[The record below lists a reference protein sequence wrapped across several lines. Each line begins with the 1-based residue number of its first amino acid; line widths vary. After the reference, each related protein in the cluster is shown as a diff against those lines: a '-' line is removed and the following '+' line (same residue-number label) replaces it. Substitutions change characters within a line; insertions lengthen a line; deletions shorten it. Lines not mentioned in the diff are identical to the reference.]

1 MQETIKKLKEMQA
14 EMTDL
19 GNAAATLSWDQ
30 VTYMPTG
37 GAEDR
42 GNALSTLSKLIHMK
56 STDPKIGEMLADLEP
71 QIKDLDPDSD
81 DARWFKVTK
90 RGYEQNTKLPV
101 EFVMKLTMET
111 SMAQMRW
118 QEAREKSDFSMFQPN
133 LENIVELMKE
143 GAGYFAPFDHIYDP
157 LLDMYEPGMKT
168 ADVKKIF
175 NDLRPKQVKLIK
187 AIQESKQVDDSFLN
201 QTYPK
206 QKQWDFGVE
215 LLTAIGFDF
224 NRGRQDY
231 SAHPF
236 TTSFG
241 LNDVRITTRI
251 SETDM
256 ISGMMSTLHEGGHGL
271 YEMGYDPTHARDAL
285 NGAASLAIHESQSR
299 MWENLIG
306 RSMPFW
312 QQYYPR
318 LQSYFPTQLGNVS
331 LDQWYRGINKV
342 EPSMIRVEADEA
354 TYNLH
359 IMLRLEIEM
368 GLLEGTI
375 KVADLPEYWNT
386 KMEEYLGITPKNDA
400 EGVLQDVHWSN
411 GLIGYF
417 STYALGNL
425 VSVQLW
431 EVMQKDM
438 PNMNDMIA
446 KGEFHDILGWLREKI
461 HVHGSKYEP
470 QELVEKITGS
480 KITAEPYVN
489 YLTEKYSKIY
499 GF

>member
-1 MQETIKKLKEMQA
+1 MQEKIQQLKAMQA

-19 GNAAATLSWDQ
+19 GNAASALGWDQ
-30 VTYMPTG
+30 VTYMPSG

-42 GNALSTLSKLIHMK
+42 GNALATLSKIMHMK
-56 STDPKIGEMLADLEP
+56 TTDPKIGELLAEIEP
-71 QIKDLDPDSD
+71 EIKNLDPDSD
-81 DARWFKVTK
+81 EARWFKVTK

-101 EFVMKLTMET
+101 DFVMKLTMET

-118 QEAREKSDFSMFQPN
+118 QEAREKSDFSLFQPH
-133 LENIVELMKE
+133 LETIVELMKE
-143 GAGYFAPFDHIYDP
+143 GAGYFAPFDNIYDP

-175 NDLRPKQVKLIK
+175 DDLRPKQVELIK
-187 AIQESKQVDDSFLN
+187 AIQDSQQVDDSFLKER
-201 QTYPK
+201 YPK
-206 QKQWDFGVE
+206 QAQWDFGVE

-256 ISGMMSTLHEGGHGL
+256 VSGMMSTLHEGGHGL
-271 YEMGYDPTHARDAL
+271 YELGGDPAHARDAL
-285 NGAASLAIHESQSR
+285 HGAASLAVHESQSR

-318 LQSYFPTQLGNVS
+318 LQSHFPTQLGNVS
-331 LDQWYRGINKV
+331 IDQFYRGLNKV
-342 EPSMIRVEADEA
+342 EPSLIRVEADEA

-425 VSVQLW
+425 ISVQLW
-431 EVMQKDM
+431 EVMHKDM
-438 PNMNDMIA
+438 PDMDEKIA
-446 KGEFHDILGWLREKI
+446 KGEFFEILTWLREKI

-480 KITAEPYVN
+480 KITAGPYLN

>member
-1 MQETIKKLKEMQA
+1 MQETIKQLKEIQA
-14 EMTDL
+14 ELTDL
-19 GNAAATLSWDQ
+19 GNAAAALGWDQ
-30 VTYMPTG
+30 VTYMPAG

-42 GNALSTLSKLIHMK
+42 GNALSTLSKIIHMK
-56 STDPKIGEMLADLEP
+56 STDPKIGEMLEELEP
-71 QIKDLDPDSD
+71 QIKELDPDSD

-90 RGYEQNTKLPV
+90 RGYEQNTKFPV
-101 EFVMKLTMET
+101 EFVIKLTIET
-111 SMAQMRW
+111 SRAQMRW
-118 QEAREKSDFSMFQPN
+118 QEAREKSDFSLFKPN
-133 LENIVELMKE
+133 LETIVELMKE
-143 GAGYFAPFDHIYDP
+143 GAGFFAPFDHIYDP

-175 NDLRPKQVKLIK
+175 DDLRPQQVELIK
-187 AIQESKQVDDSFLN
+187 AIQDSKQVDDSFLH
-201 QTYPK
+201 QFFPK
-206 QKQWDFGVE
+206 QTQWDFGVE
-215 LLTAIGFDF
+215 LLKAIGFDF

-251 SETDM
+251 FEDDM
-256 ISGMMSTLHEGGHGL
+256 ISGLMSTLHEGGHGL
-271 YEMGYDPTHARDAL
+271 YEMGGDPAHARDAL
-285 NGAASLAIHESQSR
+285 HGAASLAIHESQSR

-306 RSMPFW
+306 RSLPFW
-312 QQYYPR
+312 EQYYPR
-318 LQSYFPTQLGNVS
+318 LQNIYPTELGNVS

-342 EPSMIRVEADEA
+342 EPSFIRVEADEA

-359 IMLRLEIEM
+359 IMLRLEIET
-368 GLLEGTI
+368 GLIEGKI
-375 KVADLPEYWNT
+375 KVAELPEYWNT
-386 KMEEYLGITPKNDA
+386 KMEEYLGVTPHNDA
-400 EGVLQDVHWSN
+400 QGVLQDVHWSN
-411 GLIGYF
+411 GLFGYF

-431 EVMQKDM
+431 DVMQKEM
-438 PNMNDMIA
+438 PNMNDQIA
-446 KGEFHDILGWLREKI
+446 KGEFHEILSWLREKI

-470 QELVEKITGS
+470 QELVQKITGS
-480 KITAEPYVN
+480 KITAEPYVK

>member
-1 MQETIKKLKEMQA
+1 MQETIKQLKEIQA
-14 EMTDL
+14 ELTNL
-19 GNAAATLSWDQ
+19 GNAASVLGWDQ

-42 GNALSTLSKLIHMK
+42 GNALSTMSKIMHMK
-56 STDPKIGEMLADLEP
+56 STDPKIGEMLEEIEP
-71 QIKDLDPDSD
+71 QVKELDPDSD
-81 DARWFKVTK
+81 DARWFKVSK
-90 RGYEQNTKLPV
+90 RNYEQNTKLPV

-118 QEAREKSDFSMFQPN
+118 QEAREKSDFSLFQPN
-133 LENIVELMKE
+133 LETIVELMKE
-143 GAGYFAPFDHIYDP
+143 GAGYFAPYDHIYDP

-175 NDLRPKQVKLIK
+175 NDLRPKQVELIQ
-187 AIQESKQVDDSFLN
+187 AITDAKQVDDSFLD
-201 QTYPK
+201 QKYPK
-206 QKQWDFGVE
+206 QAQWDFGVE
-215 LLTAIGFDF
+215 LLNAIGFDF

-251 SETDM
+251 SETDL

-271 YEMGYDPTHARDAL
+271 YELGGDPAHAHDAL
-285 NGAASLAIHESQSR
+285 RGAASLAIHESQSR

-312 QQYYPR
+312 QQFYPR
-318 LQSYFPTQLGNVS
+318 LKSFFPSQLENVS
-331 LDQWYRGINKV
+331 LEQWYRGINKV

-354 TYNLH
+354 TYNMH

-368 GLLEGTI
+368 GLIEGKI
-375 KVADLPEYWNT
+375 KVADLPDYWNT
-386 KMEEYLGITPKNDA
+386 KMQEYLGITPSNDA

-411 GLIGYF
+411 GLFGYF

-431 EVMQKDM
+431 EVMLKDM
-438 PNMNDMIA
+438 PNMLDQIA
-446 KGEFHDILGWLREKI
+446 KGEFKEILSWLREKI

-470 QELVEKITGS
+470 QELVEKVTGS
-480 KITAEPYVN
+480 KITAEPYIQ
-489 YLTEKYSKIY
+489 YLTDKYSEIY

>member
-1 MQETIKKLKEMQA
+1 MQDTIKKLKEMQA
-14 EMTDL
+14 ELTDI
-19 GNAAATLSWDQ
+19 GNATAALGWDQ

-42 GNALSTLSKLIHMK
+42 GYALSTLSKIAHMK
-56 STDPKIGEMLADLEP
+56 STDPQIGVMLAELEP
-71 QIKDLDPDSD
+71 KIKELDPDCD

-90 RGYEQNTKLPV
+90 RNYEQNTKLPV
-101 EFVMKLTMET
+101 EFVIKLTMET

-118 QEAREKSDFSMFQPN
+118 QEAREKSDFSLFRPH

-175 NDLRPKQVKLIK
+175 NDLRPIQVELIK
-187 AIQESKQVDDSFLN
+187 AIQDSPQVDDSFLN

-271 YEMGYDPTHARDAL
+271 YELGGDPLHARDAL
-285 NGAASLAIHESQSR
+285 HGAASLAVHESQSR

-318 LQSYFPTQLGNVS
+318 LQSFFPSQLANVS

-368 GLLEGTI
+368 GLMEGKI
-375 KVADLPEYWNT
+375 KVAELPEYWNT

-425 VSVQLW
+425 ISVQLW
-431 EVMQKDM
+431 EVMQKEM

-446 KGEFHDILGWLREKI
+446 KGEFHEILGWLREKI

-470 QELVEKITGS
+470 QELVEMVTGS
-480 KITAEPYVN
+480 KITAEPYMK
-489 YLTEKYSKIY
+489 YLTDKYSAIY